1 MDLFIVRHG
10 QSFNNALDDPKDRVE
25 DPPLTE
31 AGEKQA
37 DRVADYLAEGR
48 HLLAAERSSGR
59 RLLDHIYCSPMLR
72 TLQTAQ
78 PIGRALNMPPEVWVD
93 IHEWGGVFL
102 DHGDERGIVGYPG
115 MSRSEIEKRFDGYVV
130 PATIGE
136 DGWWDPSRGQEQSSS
151 AHGRAIGVAEA
162 LWERVAE
169 DNRIALVAHGGFIDS
184 LLKALLHLLPSQHV
198 DLPHY
203 NTAITHLNFAE
214 GKLQMRYMDRTEHL
228 PDELIT

>member
-10 QSFNNALDDPKDRVE
+10 QSFNNALEDPKDRVE

-37 DRVADYLAEGR
+37 DRVGEYLGEGR
-48 HLLAAERSSGR
+48 HLLAVGRSSGKP
-59 RLLDHIYCSPMLR
+59 LLDHIYCSPMLR

-78 PIGRALNMPPEVWVD
+78 PIGRALNMAPEVWVD
-93 IHEWGGVFL
+93 IHEWGGIFL

-115 MSRSEIEKRFDGYVV
+115 MNRNAIEERFQDYVV
-130 PATIGE
+130 PATIGD
-136 DGWWDPSRGQEQSSS
+136 DGWWDPSRGQEQTAS
-151 AHGRAIGVAEA
+151 AHGRAIGVAET
-162 LWERVAE
+162 LWERAAE
-169 DNRIALVAHGGFIDS
+169 DSRMALVAHGGFIDS

-198 DLPHY
+198 HMEHH

-214 GKLQMRYMDRTEHL
+214 GKLQVKYMARTEHL

>member
-10 QSFNNALDDPKDRVE
+10 QSFNNALEDVKDRVE

-37 DRVADYLAEGR
+37 ERVGEYLGGGR
-48 HLLAAERSSGR
+48 HLLAVERSDGN

-78 PIGRALNMPPEVWVD
+78 PIGRALNMAPEVWVD
-93 IHEWGGVFL
+93 IHEWGGIFL

-115 MSRSEIEKRFDGYVV
+115 MNRSDIEQRFHGYVV
-130 PATIGE
+130 PATISE
-136 DGWWDPSRGQEQSSS
+136 DGWWDPSRGQEQTAS

-162 LWERVAE
+162 LWERAGE
-169 DNRIALVAHGGFIDS
+169 ESRIALVAHGGFIDS

-198 DLPHY
+198 GLEHH
-203 NTAITHLNFAE
+203 NTAITHLKFTEA
-214 GKLQMRYMDRTEHL
+214 KLQMHYMARTEHL

>member
-10 QSFNNALDDPKDRVE
+10 QSLNNALEDIKDRVE

-37 DRVADYLAEGR
+37 DRVAEYLAEGR
-48 HLLAAERSSGR
+48 HLLVTERSGGR

-93 IHEWGGVFL
+93 IHEWGGIFL

-115 MSRSEIEKRFDGYVV
+115 MSRSDIEERFGGYVI

-136 DGWWDPSRGQEQSSS
+136 EGWWDPSRGQEQSS
-151 AHGRAIGVAEA
+151 AAQGRAIGVAEA

-169 DNRIALVAHGGFIDS
+169 ESRIALVAHGGFIDS

-198 DLPHY
+198 GLPHH
-203 NTAITHLNFAE
+203 NTAITHLNFTE
-214 GKLQMRYMDRTEHL
+214 GRLQMKYMDRTEHL
-228 PDELIT
+228 PDELVT